1 MLIRL
6 LYISR
11 SVGPQTSTVTGS
23 ILKTALTNNRINQIT
38 GVLCQGVGFFIQV
51 LEGERNNVNELF
63 LKIANDR
70 RHKNVELISFE
81 EVIHRKY
88 AKWLMAH
95 IDLSEMDPMVALKH
109 PEFDPY
115 SASGKF
121 LNQQLEDWILSG
133 SPINPA

>member
-23 ILKTALTNNRINQIT
+23 ILKTSLTNNRINQIT

-70 RHKNVELISFE
+70 HHKNVELISFE
-81 EVIHRKY
+81 EVTLRKY
-88 AKWLMAH
+88 PKWLMAH

>member
-23 ILKTALTNNRINQIT
+23 ILKIALTNNRINQIT

-81 EVIHRKY
+81 EVTLRKY
-88 AKWLMAH
+88 PKWLMAH

>member
-23 ILKTALTNNRINQIT
+23 ILKTSLTNNRINQIT
-38 GVLCQGVGFFIQV
+38 GILCQGVGFFIQV

-81 EVIHRKY
+81 EVTLRKY
-88 AKWLMAH
+88 PKWLMAH

>member
-1 MLIRL
+1 
-6 LYISR
+6 
-11 SVGPQTSTVTGS
+11 VTGS
-23 ILKTALTNNRINQIT
+23 ILKTSLTNNRINQIT

-81 EVIHRKY
+81 EVTHRKY
-88 AKWLMAH
+88 PKWLMAH